1 MDSKLVW
8 CDIRECWLCKT
19 EEELAKEVKHQ
30 DMVNSPSHYT
40 SGDMETIDVIKHITR
55 SYTGFQAALVSNV
68 TKYIDRANFK
78 GNKLQDLKKA
88 KWYMDR
94 LVKEVEDETEC

>member
-1 MDSKLVW
+1 M
-8 CDIRECWLCKT
+8 
-19 EEELAKEVKHQ
+19 KER

-40 SGDMETIDVIKHITR
+40 SGDMETIDIIRHVIG
-55 SYTGFQAALVSNV
+55 SYNGFQALLAGNIV
-68 TKYIDRANFK
+68 KYICRANFK

-94 LVKEVEDETEC
+94 LVKEEEETQKVKINLDLDSYLTKQKELSKEE

>member
-1 MDSKLVW
+1 M
-8 CDIRECWLCKT
+8 
-19 EEELAKEVKHQ
+19 KER

-94 LVKEVEDETEC
+94 LVKEEEETQKVKINLDLDSYLTKQKELSKEE